1 MNVKKIKNTHF
12 MNKELAKNEYFLKA
26 IYIFQDVFKILLFT
40 FLLKAFNL
48 KDETILKVNARLMN
62 DA

>member
-1 MNVKKIKNTHF
+1 

-26 IYIFQDVFKILLFT
+26 IYIFQDVFKILLFFT

-48 KDETILKVNARLMN
+48 KDETILKVNAHFVN